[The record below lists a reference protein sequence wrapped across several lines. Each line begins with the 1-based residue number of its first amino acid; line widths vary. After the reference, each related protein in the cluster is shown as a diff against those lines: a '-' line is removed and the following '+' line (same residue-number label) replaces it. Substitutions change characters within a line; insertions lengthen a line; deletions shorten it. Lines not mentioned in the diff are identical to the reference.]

1 METKFIKFIKDT
13 LEMEDKNLALD
24 DKFKE
29 YEEWDSLAHL
39 SLIAEI
45 DDVYNVVIEDE
56 AFKKLNTLQ
65 DLYTEIQKRTNV

>member
-1 METKFIKFIKDT
+1 METKF
-13 LEMEDKNLALD
+13 LEIITEVFEIEDRIITMD
-24 DKFKE
+24 GDFRT

-56 AFKKLNTLQ
+56 VFSTLNTLQ
-65 DLYTEIQKRTNV
+65 DLFGEIQKRTNV